1 MKNKNPQVTV
11 LTLVYN
17 GMPYLKES
25 IESILNQSYKN
36 FEFLIIDDCSPD
48 ENVVK
53 LIESYSDKR
62 IRFIKNEINLGVSLT
77 FNKALSIINTPYIIR
92 ADQDD
97 ISLPNRVND
106 QLKYLIKNPNVDII
120 CSLEHTIDSNGKRGR
135 DWKRTLNNYGEF
147 IGPVLLGICPIWH
160 PSIAFKKESMINAGG
175 FKVEYTRAEDF
186 EVTAR
191 LAVKRFEARVLQ
203 KFHLLQR
210 QHQASQS
217 KEFSQEMADMSNR
230 IQEESIA
237 CFLKKED
244 AKKIAPFLRFKIN
257 KNEKKFKSYILEM
270 YVLLNRLL
278 DNINYKQKM
287 NEKEFDSL
295 KKIIFKRIG
304 LGTKL
309 LKFYSFLPSFLFK
322 IIFYILSPFYLTK
335 FYTIIS
341 KTYSNIKRV

>member
-1 MKNKNPQVTV
+1 M
-11 LTLVYN
+11 
-17 GMPYLKES
+17 
-25 IESILNQSYKN
+25 
-36 FEFLIIDDCSPD
+36 
-48 ENVVK
+48 
-53 LIESYSDKR
+53 
-62 IRFIKNEINLGVSLT
+62 
-77 FNKALSIINTPYIIR
+77 
-92 ADQDD
+92 
-97 ISLPNRVND
+97 
-106 QLKYLIKNPNVDII
+106 
-120 CSLEHTIDSNGKRGR
+120 
-135 DWKRTLNNYGEF
+135 
-147 IGPVLLGICPIWH
+147 
-160 PSIAFKKESMINAGG
+160 
-175 FKVEYTRAEDF
+175 
-186 EVTAR
+186 
-191 LAVKRFEARVLQ
+191 Q

-217 KEFSQEMADMSNR
+217 KEFAQQMADMSNR

-270 YVLLNRLL
+270 YVLLNTLL

-341 KTYSNIKRV
+341 KTYSNIKRL